1 MTLIENDGTEKS
13 LGSVSVPQT
22 GSLET
27 YQVKTGKIR
36 NALNAGKMKLRIAIT
51 SGNCN
56 IDKITFIC
64 TDPATGISTVT
75 SDTAADGPAYNLSGQ
90 QVGEGYKGIVIR
102 NGRKVVIR

>member
-1 MTLIENDGTEKS
+1 
-13 LGSVSVPQT
+13 
-22 GSLET
+22 
-27 YQVKTGKIR
+27 
-36 NALNAGKMKLRIAIT
+36 MKLRIAIT